1 MRGIDIAV
9 RHLMT
14 VVTVIVIVMTV
25 VMFVIVG
32 YNVYMRYVINRSV
45 GWADE
50 LARFLFIWMSLLGAA
65 MAFEKGQ
72 HVGLDFVIDRIR
84 NPKVRIA
91 LLLLGDTLV
100 MIVVVVLLRQGIAMA
115 QAATNRSPAL
125 SIHMAHVFA
134 AVPTGVGLM
143 VLLNLLRIMEH
154 TAMAFTGHGLGF
166 IEEEGTEAQHALREG
181 IQRHGAEKHD
191 HNADRKQGED

>member
-1 MRGIDIAV
+1 MRWIDVAV
-9 RHLMT
+9 RRLMM
-14 VVTVIVIVMTV
+14 VVTFIVIVMTV

-50 LARFLFIWMSLLGAA
+50 LSRFLFIWMSLLGAA

-91 LLLLGDTLV
+91 LLLFGDLLV
-100 MIVVVVLLRQGIAMA
+100 MFVVVVLFRQGIAMM

-125 SIHMAHVFA
+125 RIHMAHVFA
-134 AVPTGVGLM
+134 SVPAGVGLM
-143 VLLNLLRIMEH
+143 VLLNLLRIAEH
-154 TAMAFTGHGLGF
+154 TSMAITGRGLGF
-166 IEEEGTEAQHALREG
+166 VEEEGTEAQQAVREV
-181 IQRHGAEKHD
+181 IEKQV
-191 HNADRKQGED
+191 HNADREHGGD